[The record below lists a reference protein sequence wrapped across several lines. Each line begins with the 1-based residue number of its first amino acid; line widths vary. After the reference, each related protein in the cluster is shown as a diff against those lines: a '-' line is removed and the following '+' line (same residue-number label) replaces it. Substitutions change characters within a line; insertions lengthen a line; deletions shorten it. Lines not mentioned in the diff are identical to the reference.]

1 MRARRGANGAKV
13 EGLDRGVRGWGGECT
28 RRAFRG
34 LACNRA
40 RVSAWPWHPHT
51 YRIPLDSAGRFPS
64 RSREDCPSMLNE
76 PINIDANNW
85 RRDCHR
91 SEGCLRTL
99 DTVSPPG
106 KIPSGHAPFSSR
118 RPCVDYH
125 PPPTP
130 PGGRL
135 SGRTWAKA
143 APRNR
148 QPPLIP
154 APRARPSP
162 DLGRAVSGHEA
173 AFIHVMP
180 PPSAPPSVTRPPAGA

>member
-99 DTVSPPG
+99 DTVSPRG
-106 KIPSGHAPFSSR
+106 QSR
-118 RPCVDYH
+118 VD
-125 PPPTP
+125 T
-130 PGGRL
+130 RRSL
-135 SGRTWAKA
+135 RA
-143 APRNR
+143 A
-148 QPPLIP
+148 
-154 APRARPSP
+154 RA
-162 DLGRAVSGHEA
+162 LTT
-173 AFIHVMP
+173 
-180 PPSAPPSVTRPPAGA
+180 TRPDAARWAPLGANVGQGGT